1 MAMRNMCSSLCC
13 VIWHLTVS
21 LTIAFGVAAA
31 EDPPKS
37 YEDAEA
43 IWQKTRDMR
52 EYQSYVAEF
61 AELNNAFRIDERG
74 GCYSLAS
81 GPVNLM
87 LLVSPADAKGVATIE
102 RVFYD
107 TDNAKARCFERSY
120 RGLPT
125 KAPPFLPLVVQLR
138 ME

>member
-1 MAMRNMCSSLCC
+1 MGMRSLCSALC
-13 VIWHLTVS
+13 RALR
-21 LTIAFGVAAA
+21 LAAPLLIAFGVGAA
-31 EDPPKS
+31 EDSPTS
-37 YEDAEA
+37 YKEAEA
-43 IWQKTRDMR
+43 IWQKTRDVLK
-52 EYQSYVAEF
+52 YQEYVAEF
-61 AELNNAFRIDERG
+61 AALNNAFRIDERD
-74 GCYSLAS
+74 GCYSLAP

-120 RGLPT
+120 RGLPA
-125 KAPPFLPLVVQLR
+125 KAPPFLPLVLQLR